1 MKRNKLS
8 FVIDERQDL
17 LDEYV
22 VRSMY
27 CVVEIPE
34 ELEVTEVSDSIRT
47 YSEEQNVDVGS
58 LDKLHFTS
66 MNQKQRL
73 AYVKFIGKQ
82 NVTAKMYVYYDFR
95 KNLSDVKKARLIET
109 VKATQYKH
117 RNKQLFFYVEKAG
130 EYKGVVKKE
139 ALITDHYLSLLPD
152 AYCFIFATRLNR
164 LGNTE
169 INNRIND
176 LMYKFLRHQIRLHT
190 YMFENM
196 KVEDSRANRL

>member
-1 MKRNKLS
+1 MKRTKLS

-17 LDEYV
+17 LDEHV
-22 VRSMY
+22 VRSIY

-34 ELEVTEVSDSIRT
+34 ELEITEVSDSIRA
-47 YSEEQNVDVGS
+47 YSEEQNMDIGS

-73 AYVKFIGKQ
+73 SYIKFIGKQ
-82 NVTAKMYVYYDFR
+82 NITAKIYVYYDFR
-95 KNLSDVKKARLIET
+95 ENLSDIKKARLIET

-117 RNKQLFFYVEKAG
+117 RNKELFFYVERAE
-130 EYKGVVKKE
+130 EYKGIIKKE

-152 AYCFIFATRLNR
+152 AYCFVFATRLNR
-164 LGNTE
+164 LNNTE

-190 YMFENM
+190 YTFESV